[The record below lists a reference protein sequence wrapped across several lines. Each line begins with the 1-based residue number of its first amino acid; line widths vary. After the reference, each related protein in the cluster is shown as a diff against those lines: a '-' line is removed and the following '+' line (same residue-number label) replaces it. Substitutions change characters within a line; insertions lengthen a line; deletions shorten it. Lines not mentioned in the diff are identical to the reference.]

1 MPDDIRWVKTHCA
14 RMDHGGCA
22 LLVAV
27 RDGKIVQVQG
37 DPEGFLNKGYIC
49 VKGVASP
56 DRLSHP
62 DRLRHP
68 LKRVGKRGAG
78 KWQRIS
84 WEEAL
89 EEIAGNLIGIKE
101 KHGARGVAFV
111 VGMPKGLDHL
121 VLIRLANIFGSPNVV
136 GIQDLCHAPREV
148 TGYHTCGFY
157 PVVDFHHESKF
168 VILWGSN
175 LTSTNEEGEICSMI
189 LGQIKKGL
197 DYIVVDPRRIDLA
210 KKSKLCLQIRPGT
223 DAALALGM
231 LNVVIGE
238 DLYDKAFVEKWTH
251 GFDELAAH
259 VKKYTPEK
267 VAEITWVPAD
277 DIRKAARLYATSKPA
292 AIQWGNPIEQNV
304 NNFDTIRALICLM
317 AITGNLDIPGGNV
330 DARDPKIMGLAQFVR
345 ADLIPDKRKE
355 MISAHHRVIP
365 RFMTIPPAFLRKA
378 ILEEVPYPVRAVYAM
393 CCNPML
399 AYADSRLTYK
409 ALTSLDFL
417 AVSEIFMTPTAAL
430 ADVVLPAATQYEFND
445 IGHYGIGH
453 GYILAR
459 PGVVD
464 PPEEC
469 WPDLKILNEIGKR
482 ISLPEHW
489 HEDYNRF
496 VEDLVKPSGL
506 TYSQFCEKGYL
517 KGPEKIKKYEEK
529 GFATPTKKVE
539 LLLSTAEQFKLGPLP
554 EFRGLPEEE
563 DSQYPLVLTSAKS
576 RYYLHSSYRWI
587 ERLRKLNPRPTVEI
601 HPETAKKYDISEGDE
616 VVIETKYGTI
626 RQFAKL
632 TDGVHPGVACAA
644 HGWWFPEGNP
654 EKQYDWDKSNF
665 NMLTSVGKLGREY
678 GTPNV
683 KGLACRISRA

>member
-1 MPDDIRWVKTHCA
+1 
-14 RMDHGGCA
+14 MDHGGCA
-22 LLVAV
+22 LLVAA
-27 RDGKIVQVQG
+27 RDNRIVQVKG
-37 DPEGFLNKGYIC
+37 DPEGFLNKGYMC
-49 VKGVASP
+49 VKGVTSP
-56 DRLSHP
+56 DRLNHP

-89 EEIAGNLIGIKE
+89 EEIGGHLNGIKE

-111 VGMPKGLDHL
+111 AGMPKGLDHL
-121 VLIRLANIFGSPNVV
+121 VLIRLANIFGSPNVA

-197 DYIVVDPRRIDLA
+197 DYIVIDPRRIDLA
-210 KKSKLCLQIRPGT
+210 KKSKLWLQIRPGT

-238 DLYDKAFVEKWTH
+238 ELYDKAFVEEWTH

-259 VKKYTPEK
+259 VKRYTPEK
-267 VAEITWVPAD
+267 VSEMTWVPAD
-277 DIRKAARLYATSKPA
+277 DIRRAARLYATSKPA

-304 NNFDTIRALICLM
+304 NNFGTIRALICLM

-330 DARDPKIMGLAQFVR
+330 DARDPEIMGLAQFVR

-365 RFMTIPPAFLRKA
+365 RFMTIPPTFLRKA
-378 ILEEVPYPVRAVYAM
+378 ILDGVPYPVRAVYAM

-399 AYADSRLTYK
+399 AYADSRLTYR

-430 ADVVLPAATQYEFND
+430 ADIVLPAATQYEFND
-445 IGHYGIGH
+445 IGHYGIGR
-453 GYILAR
+453 GYVLAR

-469 WPDLKILNEIGKR
+469 WPDLKILNELGKR
-482 ISLPEHW
+482 VSPPEHW
-489 HEDYNRF
+489 HEDYNQF

-517 KGPEKIKKYEEK
+517 KGPEKFKKYEEK

-539 LLLSTAEQFKLGPLP
+539 LLLSTAEQFKLRPLP
-554 EFRGLPEEE
+554 EFGGLPEEE
-563 DSQYPLVLTSAKS
+563 DAQYPLVLTSAKN
-576 RYYLHSSYRWI
+576 RYYLHSCYRWV
-587 ERLRKLNPRPTVEI
+587 ERLRRLNPRPTVEI
-601 HPETAKKYDISEGDE
+601 HPETARKYGITEGDE
-616 VVIETKYGTI
+616 VVIETKSGSI
-626 RQFAKL
+626 RQFAKMTEGL
-632 TDGVHPGVACAA
+632 HPGVVCAA
-644 HGWWFPEGNP
+644 HGWWFPEGDP
-654 EKQYDWDKSNF
+654 ENQYDWDKSNF
-665 NMLTSVGKLGREY
+665 NMLTSAAKLGREY

-683 KGLACRISRA
+683 RGLACRISRAG